1 MDCDVDG
8 DIRLDYVQNG
18 ETENQ
23 REYRLIQV
31 CLFGQW
37 SYVCNWIFDHQDV
50 DSNVVLQQL
59 QCQNG
64 GRYVPVLMYFTIST
78 VSYNYT
84 M

>member
-1 MDCDVDG
+1 MIGCCSSLVMAMECDGDG
-8 DIRLDYVQNG
+8 DIRLDFVEDG
-18 ETENQ
+18 ETVNQ

-37 SYVCNWIFDHQDV
+37 SYVCSWNFDHQNV

-64 GRYVPVLMYFTIST
+64 GTDVPVLMF
-78 VSYNYT
+78 
-84 M
+84 